1 MILFVKILGNT
12 WFSTVFDCCPQV
24 VTCKTATCTNNMA
37 KSVLGVEIVEK
48 DLLELM
54 LFCLGKPVVQIQPP
68 LRAVCQSLNS
78 ECDSLEEQ

>member
-1 MILFVKILGNT
+1 
-12 WFSTVFDCCPQV
+12 
-24 VTCKTATCTNNMA
+24 MA
-37 KSVLGVEIVEK
+37 KSVLGVEMGVVEK